1 MMMVVVKAV
10 VRDETV
16 AIVMRPHMHTV
27 VMSVRVVMVVMHH
40 LLLLLLLLLRV
51 AEMLVVVVL
60 VVGMVTPAVGPTMV
74 AVRVR

>member
-40 LLLLLLLLLRV
+40 LLLLLLLLRV
-51 AEMLVVVVL
+51 TEMLVVVV
-60 VVGMVTPAVGPTMV
+60 VVMGMVTPAVGPSMV

>member
-1 MMMVVVKAV
+1 MVVVKAV

-51 AEMLVVVVL
+51 TEMLVVVV
-60 VVGMVTPAVGPTMV
+60 VVVMGMVTPAVGPSMV

>member
-16 AIVMRPHMHTV
+16 AIVMRPHMHAV
-27 VMSVRVVMVVMHH
+27 VMSVRVVRVVMHY

-51 AEMLVVVVL
+51 AEMLVVVV
-60 VVGMVTPAVGPTMV
+60 VVGMVTPAVGPSMI